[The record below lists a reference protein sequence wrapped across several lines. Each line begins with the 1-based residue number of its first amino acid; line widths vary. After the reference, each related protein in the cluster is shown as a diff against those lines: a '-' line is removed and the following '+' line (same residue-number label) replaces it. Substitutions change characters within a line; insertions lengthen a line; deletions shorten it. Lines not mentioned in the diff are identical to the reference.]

1 MRKWVL
7 GLVAAG
13 MLGGIQTSHAE
24 SQKWHLQ
31 KWHWQYDFHKDK
43 IYDTPY
49 HWGVLTSRDL
59 QKQESY
65 SIGLQCALPA
75 GRNPQYWLEFSL
87 DSLIA
92 IDKSQEFLL
101 LRFEDQIIQR
111 QVTEHS
117 KTNPKRGYVALNKQD
132 WDMFMDLFSI
142 KNQWKPVVVRHSGVL
157 GSYTVEF
164 LLKDENGVIARL
176 KEACAG

>member
-1 MRKWVL
+1 MRKWIL

-13 MLGGIQTSHAE
+13 MLGGIQTSHADF
-24 SQKWHLQ
+24 WRT
-31 KWHWQYDFHKDK
+31 HWRYYFHKDE
-43 IYDTPY
+43 IYDTPT
-49 HWGVLTSRDL
+49 HWGVLHYEDL
-59 QKQESY
+59 VKKETY
-65 SIGLQCALPA
+65 DIGLQCVLYA
-75 GRNPQYWLEFSL
+75 GRNPEYWLEFSL

-157 GSYTVEF
+157 GFYTVEF